1 MAEEELP
8 PSKLGTK
15 THWDEVYE
23 REVRVFND
31 VGDEG
36 EVWFG
41 ESSVIKMRKWAQRHL
56 TPSTEPIRI
65 LECGSGNGTLL
76 LSFLT
81 SSSLEDDTPPVP
93 QKFHLT
99 GIDYSEGARELAQ
112 SITKSR
118 RENIQQEIE
127 DALEDD
133 DEELV
138 ENEVEVDW
146 RTEDL
151 LRKDFEGEQ
160 WDLVLDKGT
169 YDALCLSSEGIAE
182 EQGRLPSQVY
192 PERIAR
198 LVKKGGYFLITSCNF
213 TEEEIKGRYT
223 KEGLG
228 FEFHSSGLIFE
239 SATMPSSSV
248 PHPSFSFGGKSGT
261 TVCTVAF
268 KKVI

>member
-1 MAEEELP
+1 MADEELP

-15 THWDEVYE
+15 SHWDEVYE

-41 ESSVIKMRKWAQRHL
+41 ESSVSKMRGWALRHL
-56 TPSTEPIRI
+56 PPSANQEPIRI

-81 SSSLEDDTPPVP
+81 SSSLDPDGPPAK
-93 QKFHLT
+93 QNFHLT
-99 GIDYSEGARELAQ
+99 GIDYCESARLLAQ
-112 SITKSR
+112 SIEKSR

-127 DALEDD
+127 QALEDD
-133 DEELV
+133 EEELV
-138 ENEVEVDW
+138 ENDIQCEW

-151 LRKDFEGEQ
+151 LRKDFNGEQ

-169 YDALCLSSEGIAE
+169 YDALCLSSEGIE
-182 EQGRLPSQVY
+182 EEKGRLPSQVY
-192 PERIAR
+192 PEKVAL
-198 LVKKGGYFLITSCNF
+198 LVRKGGYFLITSCNF
-213 TEEEIKGRYT
+213 TEEEIKARYT

-228 FEFHSSGLIFE
+228 FEFH
-239 SATMPSSSV
+239 SSV

-268 KKVI
+268 KKVT